1 MNSKQFYT
9 SIITLE
15 EDEHEYNKTLM
26 RSPNIATD
34 NENAVKKK
42 MQLLFKGELGKV
54 HKKMK
59 LSFTSI
65 VCLDFNS
72 FEQQVFSQNGK
83 LINTFNFKH
92 LCKQYGEIINV
103 SGNG

>member
-42 MQLLFKGELGKV
+42 MQLLFKGELSKV
-54 HKKMK
+54 HK
-59 LSFTSI
+59 
-65 VCLDFNS
+65 
-72 FEQQVFSQNGK
+72 
-83 LINTFNFKH
+83 
-92 LCKQYGEIINV
+92 
-103 SGNG
+103 